1 MMIMMIVM
9 MMMRMMIVMRMMMMM
24 MMMMM
29 LLLLLILALLSNRAV
44 QFLDALNERDAM
56 YTLINYV
63 DAHEYAL
70 KVFCRLRNLNWRN
83 LVTVTVIHVLQKIDV
98 FFSVNSTYNDE
109 DSTCSLLLDFKN
121 EINLL
126 VRVTDCFVVEVGGCS

>member
-1 MMIMMIVM
+1 MQHSIIK
-9 MMMRMMIVMRMMMMM
+9 RISTSQPKRIRMMM
-24 MMMMM
+24 
-29 LLLLLILALLSNRAV
+29 LLILALLSNRAV

-83 LVTVTVIHVLQKIDV
+83 LVTVTVFPQ
-98 FFSVNSTYNDE
+98 T
-109 DSTCSLLLDFKN
+109 
-121 EINLL
+121 
-126 VRVTDCFVVEVGGCS
+126 

>member
-1 MMIMMIVM
+1 MTVSLVM
-9 MMMRMMIVMRMMMMM
+9 MMMIMMMMM
-24 MMMMM
+24 M
-29 LLLLLILALLSNRAV
+29 ILALLSNRAV

-70 KVFCRLRNLNWRN
+70 KVFCRLRHSNCRN
-83 LVTVTVIHVLQKIDV
+83 LVTVAVIHVLQKIDV

-109 DSTCSLLLDFKN
+109 DSTYSLLQDFKN

-126 VRVTDCFVVEVGGCS
+126 VSVTDCFVLEVGGCS

>member
-1 MMIMMIVM
+1 
-9 MMMRMMIVMRMMMMM
+9 MMM

-70 KVFCRLRNLNWRN
+70 KVFCRLRNSKWRN

-109 DSTCSLLLDFKN
+109 DSTYSLLLDFKN
-121 EINLL
+121 DINLL